1 MIYTIGAG
9 YGPNFDIE
17 DCNYDKV
24 IIMSDA
30 DEDGGHI
37 QCLLLTFFYRYMK
50 PLIEAGKLY
59 IALPPLFKIQSGK
72 SVEYAYNIEE
82 MKELTKGKKCDVQRY
97 KGLGEMNADQLADT
111 TMNPDT
117 RKLIRVKIDDAALA
131 DKRVSV
137 LMGDNVEPRKE
148 WIEENVEFSL
158 EDEYRID

>member
-1 MIYTIGAG
+1 MT
-9 YGPNFDIE
+9 
-17 DCNYDKV
+17 
-24 IIMSDA
+24 
-30 DEDGGHI
+30 
-37 QCLLLTFFYRYMK
+37 Q
-50 PLIEAGKLY
+50 
-59 IALPPLFKIQSGK
+59 
-72 SVEYAYNIEE
+72 
-82 MKELTKGKKCDVQRY
+82 GKKCDVQRY

>member
-1 MIYTIGAG
+1 MAQILKSMIV
-9 YGPNFDIE
+9 N
-17 DCNYDKV
+17 

-59 IALPPLFKIQSGK
+59 IALPPLFKITSGK
-72 SVEYAYNIEE
+72 NIEYAYSIDE
-82 MKELTKGKKCDVQRY
+82 MKEKIKNKKCEVQRY
-97 KGLGEMNADQLADT
+97 KGLGEMNADQLAET

-117 RKLIRVKIDDAALA
+117 RMLIRVKIDDALLA
-131 DKRVSV
+131 DRRVSV
-137 LMGDNVEPRKE
+137 LMGDSVEPRKE

-158 EDEYRID
+158 EDDYKID